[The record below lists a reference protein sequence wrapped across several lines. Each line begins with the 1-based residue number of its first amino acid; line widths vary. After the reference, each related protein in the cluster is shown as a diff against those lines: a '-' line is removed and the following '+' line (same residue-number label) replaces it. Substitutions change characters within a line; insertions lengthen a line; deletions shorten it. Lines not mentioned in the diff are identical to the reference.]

1 MEWFLGILLPK
12 GFKDL
17 EYGEFGKVFKEIER
31 YLNDFT
37 NRPITVEFSNNLV
50 IGKIKSVWIDNDGN
64 VMIAGYL
71 TKNCN
76 FDGIAIS
83 FVVNKIDEKYV
94 YRKLGCS
101 LVCKPLFKDC
111 KIIERRKINLIQY

>member
-1 MEWFLGILLPK
+1 MPK

-76 FDGIAIS
+76 FDGIVIS
-83 FVVNKIDEKYV
+83 FVVNIIDEKYV
-94 YRKLGCS
+94 YQKLGCS

-111 KIIERRKINLIQY
+111 EIIERRKINLFSVH